1 MQRRASFSSS
11 PVPTEIQDLAG
22 IRRIHKSQAVR
33 GSWNPTF
40 QKTKGGPPA
49 ALVMLRGEGLKTVIY
64 LLLINPLGKRDSV

>member
-11 PVPTEIQDLAG
+11 PVPTEIQ
-22 IRRIHKSQAVR
+22 I

-49 ALVMLRGEGLKTVIY
+49 QVGANIHLEGSSLTFNRAAMDTARSEMIVRPAI
-64 LLLINPLGKRDSV
+64 SSSS